1 MTGLGPAN
9 LRDWKRRWLKRWLA
23 AAGKERQVY
32 VQCAR
37 YLIDQLQR
45 RVVNLSVR
53 LMTGWLRGFSFITYP
68 TTHLVQLSRACNLVR
83 SDLSATR
90 TNHIVSSV
98 SRVARCSALLHPENL
113 RSCVSIEVTKSVTN
127 LGA

>member
-1 MTGLGPAN
+1 MTGLAPVN
-9 LRDWKRRWLKRWLA
+9 LRDWRRRWLKRWLA

-68 TTHLVQLSRACNLVR
+68 TTHLVQLSRACNLVC
-83 SDLSATR
+83 SDLSVMR
-90 TNHIVSSV
+90 SVYIVSGGLKGGTCLTQKI
-98 SRVARCSALLHPENL
+98 RVA
-113 RSCVSIEVTKSVTN
+113 VSQLK
-127 LGA
+127 